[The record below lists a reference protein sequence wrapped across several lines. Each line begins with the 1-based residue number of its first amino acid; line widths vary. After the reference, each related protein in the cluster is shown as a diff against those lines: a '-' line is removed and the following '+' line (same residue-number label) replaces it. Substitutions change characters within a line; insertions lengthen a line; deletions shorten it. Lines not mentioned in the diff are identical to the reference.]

1 MASLGKAAFGGLVK
15 LVFILFA
22 LLFLPAWSWLF
33 WQAWVFLAV
42 FTAATLVITLSLLK
56 NDRRLLERRLRAGPE
71 AEKEPIHK
79 WLQAAAYPFFCG
91 LFVVAGLDWRLH
103 WSSVPL
109 WMVASGNL
117 GVMLGFF
124 IVFRV
129 FRVNTFT
136 SAIIEVDTGQ
146 TVITTG
152 PYACVRHP
160 MYAGGTLLL
169 FATPLALGSCWALL
183 CLIPL
188 VAVLV
193 ARLLHEERYLSKHL
207 EGYSAY
213 CAKVRY
219 RLLPGIW

>member
-1 MASLGKAAFGGLVK
+1 MASLGMKAFGGLFK
-15 LVFILFA
+15 LIFILFV
-22 LLFLPAWSWLF
+22 LLFVPAWSLLF
-33 WQAWVFLAV
+33 WQAWVLLAV
-42 FTAATLVITLSLLK
+42 IFTATLGITVSLLK
-56 NDRRLLERRLRAGPE
+56 NDRELLKRRLRAGPE
-71 AEKEPIHK
+71 SEKEPIQK
-79 WLQAAAYPFFCG
+79 WLQAVAYPFFCG

-109 WMVASGNL
+109 WVVVSGNL

-136 SAIIEVDTGQ
+136 SGIIEVDTGQ
-146 TVITTG
+146 TVVTTG

-169 FATPLALGSCWALL
+169 SATPLALGSCWALL

-188 VAVLV
+188 LAVLA
-193 ARLLHEERYLSKHL
+193 ARLLHEERYLSEHL
-207 EGYSAY
+207 DGYSAY
-213 CAKVRY
+213 CATVRY
-219 RLLPGIW
+219 RLLPEIW